1 MSTAEEATINPDGS
15 TTFENEPPPMN
26 NDTAGEDGST
36 FDSMPPEE
44 TGIDP
49 AFYLLGA
56 FILFVILYFVITN
69 MRKKDD
75 NAGDDF
81 FASLDTEKVSLHL
94 VRHSSLHGCRM
105 TNVDSHTLIILLL
118 VQFNLKLPSEVDE
131 YYKIK
136 EKCEE
141 AGWEPGSVPASPQ
154 EAANGPHRIMAQAL
168 MKRAIADIP
177 ILQHIQKESPGMN
190 KLYAQS
196 MCSEK
201 QWRAYQKAEALVS
214 AEVEEVRREADQVE
228 PGWSQMIWR
237 QAMQYHQMLKQRHEQ
252 EAKAAEA
259 AAAAAKPPEKK
270 KTPEELIK
278 EKEQAAEKAAQELLK
293 QEEKEKQKDKA
304 FSGGTKLKKGFLEA
318 NTKPKKK

>member
-1 MSTAEEATINPDGS
+1 M
-15 TTFENEPPPMN
+15 
-26 NDTAGEDGST
+26 
-36 FDSMPPEE
+36 
-44 TGIDP
+44 
-49 AFYLLGA
+49 
-56 FILFVILYFVITN
+56 
-69 MRKKDD
+69 
-75 NAGDDF
+75 
-81 FASLDTEKVSLHL
+81 
-94 VRHSSLHGCRM
+94 
-105 TNVDSHTLIILLL
+105 
-118 VQFNLKLPSEVDE
+118 KLPSEVDE

-136 EKCEE
+136 EKCED
-141 AGWEPGSVPASPQ
+141 AGWEPGSTPASPQ

-214 AEVEEVRREADQVE
+214 AEVDEVRREADQVE

-259 AAAAAKPPEKK
+259 AAAAKNEKK
-270 KTPEELIK
+270 KTPEELQK
-278 EKEQAAEKAAQELLK
+278 EKEQAAEKAAAELLK

-304 FSGGTKLKKGFLEA
+304 FSGGTKLKKGFLDT
-318 NTKPKKK
+318 NSKGKKK